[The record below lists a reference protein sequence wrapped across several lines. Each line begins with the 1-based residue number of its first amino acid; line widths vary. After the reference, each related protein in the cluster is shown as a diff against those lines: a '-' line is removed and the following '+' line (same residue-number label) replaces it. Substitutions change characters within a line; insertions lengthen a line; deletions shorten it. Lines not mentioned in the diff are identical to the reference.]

1 VAVVMEEVET
11 EVNIYKS
18 ALHDTNEYKTVS

>member
-1 VAVVMEEVET
+1 MEEVET
-11 EVNIYKS
+11 EVSIYKS